1 MHTTRPWLRFIEGTE
16 GSAGAAPADD
26 QDTNATT
33 DAGDGDGGESE
44 DVDWKAKAEEWK
56 KHSRTWEDRA
66 KANQDAAAK
75 LAELEEQDKTEL
87 QKTLER
93 AEAAEKERDEAV
105 MAAMRLRIATEHSIS
120 AADADLFLNGTDE
133 ETLTRQAEALAQRQ
147 APKPPESPGQGIGGD
162 GAGSRSAAESWAK
175 SLLGK

>member
-1 MHTTRPWLRFIEGTE
+1 M
-16 GSAGAAPADD
+16 S
-26 QDTNATT
+26 
-33 DAGDGDGGESE
+33 
-44 DVDWKAKAEEWK
+44 
-56 KHSRTWEDRA
+56 
-66 KANQDAAAK
+66 
-75 LAELEEQDKTEL
+75 ELEEQDKTEL

-93 AEAAEKERDEAV
+93 AEAAEKERDAAV

>member
-1 MHTTRPWLRFIEGTE
+1 MYTTRPWLRFIEGTK
-16 GSAGAAPADD
+16 GSAGASPADD
-26 QDTNATT
+26 KGANATAP
-33 DAGDGDGGESE
+33 AGDGGGGGPK

-75 LAELEEQDKTEL
+75 LSELEEQDKTEL
-87 QKTLER
+87 QKILER
-93 AEAAEKERDEAV
+93 AEAAEKERDAAV